1 MFRSRRE
8 TLLWSH
14 HKEWRRNMQRHWND
28 FDAAELLLQQKDIHL
43 EHEDNC
49 YFIQQLQQLKKKQS
63 RNYWQCI

>member
-28 FDAAELLLQQKDIHL
+28 LDAAELLLQQKDIHL

-49 YFIQQLQQLKKKQS
+49 YFI
-63 RNYWQCI
+63 

>member
-1 MFRSRRE
+1 MKAIYMFSSRRE

-14 HKEWRRNMQRHWND
+14 FKELRRNMQKHWND

-49 YFIQQLQQLKKKQS
+49 YFI
-63 RNYWQCI
+63 